1 MYCPNCGK
9 QQLSNANFC
18 THCGTSIVGK
28 HALNGDLSSRTQSG
42 TEFQE
47 ESELEPGQLQHV
59 WRKLPREN
67 WDIRPHARYSK
78 NPDQFWNGMPWLR
91 GGKATLDVLITE
103 HYFIILASFADTKV
117 RQASETI
124 STAAVALGS
133 VAGGLLV
140 SLPVAIVGEA
150 YEKLFGKK
158 NKFDH
163 QALAILFKSG
173 MMMYAKKSDLSFTSF
188 HLKNNVLEADYS
200 HISVAGDFK
209 NVVMGH
215 VNLCFLVREL
225 ERKVDHLFAG
235 MLGDPAS
242 FLAPLQASGCVVTE
256 HTEKFT
262 SASQVER
269 FLSKYYPDPLETIR
283 ENIRWCSNCAYFQNR
298 KDWRKYGLGVFSS
311 PVSGDS
317 MSSSRV
323 SDEKLPCR
331 ITSETSVTWDQYFQV
346 NKKNRALYPE
356 NCPKFKPNAE

>member
-9 QQLSNANFC
+9 QQLSNSNFC
-18 THCGTSIVGK
+18 PHCGTSVAAK
-28 HALNGDLSSRTQSG
+28 HALNDDLRSGTQSS

-47 ESELEPGQLQHV
+47 ESELQPGQLQHV
-59 WRKLPREN
+59 WRKLPSAN
-67 WDIRPHARYSK
+67 WKIHPHARYSK
-78 NPDQFWNGMPWLR
+78 DPDQFWTGMHWL
-91 GGKATLDVLITE
+91 KAGALDVLITDN
-103 HYFIILASFADTKV
+103 YFIVLASFADTKV

-158 NKFDH
+158 NNFDPH
-163 QALAILFKSG
+163 ALAILFKNG
-173 MMMYAKKSDLSFTSF
+173 MMMYAKKSDLLFTSF
-188 HLKNNVLEADYS
+188 HLQNSFIEADYS
-200 HISVAGDFK
+200 HISVAGDFN
-209 NVVMGH
+209 NVVAGH
-215 VNLCFLVREL
+215 VNLCFLMREY
-225 ERKVDHLFAG
+225 ERRVDHS
-235 MLGDPAS
+235 S
-242 FLAPLQASGCVVTE
+242 FLAPLQAAGCVVTE

-269 FLSKYYPDPLETIR
+269 FLAKDYPDPLETVR
-283 ENIRWCSNCAYFQNR
+283 ENIRWCSNCAYFQNQ
-298 KDWRKYGLGVFSS
+298 KDWQKYGLGIFSS

-331 ITSETSVTWDQYFQV
+331 IASEASTTWDQYFQV
-346 NKKNRALYPE
+346 NKKNRTMYPQ
-356 NCPKFKPNAE
+356 NCPKFKPSNE

>member
-9 QQLSNANFC
+9 RQLSNANFC
-18 THCGTSIVGK
+18 PHCGRSVAAK
-28 HALNGDLSSRTQSG
+28 DAFNSDLRSGTQSG

-59 WRKLPREN
+59 WRKLPSAN
-67 WDIRPHARYSK
+67 WKIHPHARYSK
-78 NPDQFWNGMPWLR
+78 DPDQFWTGMHWL
-91 GGKATLDVLITE
+91 KAEALDVLITDN
-103 HYFIILASFADTKV
+103 YFIVLASFSNAKV

-158 NKFDH
+158 NNFDPH
-163 QALAILFKSG
+163 ALAILFKNG
-173 MMMYAKKSDLSFTSF
+173 MMMYAKKSDLLFTSF
-188 HLKNNVLEADYS
+188 HLQNSFIEADYS

-209 NVVMGH
+209 NVVAGH
-215 VNLCFLVREL
+215 VNLCFLMREY
-225 ERKVDHLFAG
+225 ERRVDHS
-235 MLGDPAS
+235 S
-242 FLAPLQASGCVVTE
+242 FLAPLQDVGCVVTE

-269 FLSKYYPDPLETIR
+269 FLAKDYPDPLETVR
-283 ENIRWCSNCAYFQNR
+283 GNIRWCSNCAYFQNQ
-298 KDWRKYGLGVFSS
+298 KDWQKYGLGIFSS

-331 ITSETSVTWDQYFQV
+331 IASEASTTWDQYFQV
-346 NKKNRALYPE
+346 NKKNRAMYPQ
-356 NCPKFKPNAE
+356 NCSKFKPSNE